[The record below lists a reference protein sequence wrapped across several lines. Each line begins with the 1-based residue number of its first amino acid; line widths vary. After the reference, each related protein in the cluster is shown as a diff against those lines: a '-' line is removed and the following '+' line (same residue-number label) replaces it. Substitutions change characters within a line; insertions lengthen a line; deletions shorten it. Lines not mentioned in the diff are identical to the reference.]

1 MGCVVAESEGIVR
14 RCAEP
19 LFHDGC
25 GLEWEDLLQEGR
37 MGLVKALRVYDPKR
51 GSWSTLAYFAVRS
64 HMHDAIKKARRQR
77 RGIHSLGD
85 RDIAGN
91 GDPLEHLA
99 SAEVVELVRTVL
111 ARLGRNGRMVDECV
125 LKRRSFAEVARE
137 EGVGDTAIIARVR
150 RGLREIAAYFGG
162 GGCADVP
169 WVRERMK

>member
-25 GLEWEDLLQEGR
+25 GMEWDDLLQEGR
-37 MGLVKALRVYDPKR
+37 VGLLKAKSIYDSER
-51 GSWSTLAYFAVRS
+51 GAWSTIAYHYAKGSMRN
-64 HMHDAIKKARRQR
+64 ALKKARRQR
-77 RGIHSLGD
+77 HGVHSLGD

-137 EGVGDTAIIARVR
+137 EGVGHTAIIARVG

-162 GGCADVP
+162 GGCVDVS